1 MSDLLVP
8 STTLARKADTG
19 DTVKLE
25 AKEIKNA
32 RIQDVPNYTADLFK
46 MASAGFNLAYEVDK
60 AVTTARA
67 KSDYNDFKIKMDQY
81 VTDLNMSNQG
91 GMTNEELRLKIFD
104 KMNEYANKNLLSKEY
119 MDNPLIRNT
128 ILEEYN
134 GYVDNISK
142 AVYADNA
149 RKVFDMQVKTA
160 SSELMIAVNDAAVA
174 HNTSRGAELL
184 DKAESKYYDMLNI
197 QGVSADSEI
206 ARAGWMK
213 TRSALYL
220 SNALQD
226 LEDPGW
232 SPYRLR
238 DKIKG
243 MKGDMMIDD
252 YTKAMRAINSRIKED
267 MVTAATKKQQYVDN
281 LMMSQ
286 GQGSERDKIIAANDL
301 ALQYFEQGKN
311 DPDSLFYGKTL
322 ADCQIIARQDIEKDQ
337 ALKRKQFSVETGFMF
352 KTVNDLSNAKSKF
365 APEVWDRIVRK
376 SANGELDNVELVMV
390 SRGMDPDNK
399 ATVNERFKIQE
410 ELDRYR
416 LGTNAVEKSSAFN
429 DFDMLKYNIKQ
440 EGGVRSTSPQQAES
454 DRMLGATYTPDE
466 LIHTYKTSTSALDF
480 GRKLHLVDA
489 GESLKLYEKAQRFTQ
504 DKALQYEETLMVGLV
519 RAVSDKLTNSK
530 IQAIYLKNPK
540 MLEAA
545 LRLAVDDDYQMERSK
560 RLAEGA
566 VDYTIKDYFHI
577 KYGKSGISQSYVDV
591 LLASPYLADFKR
603 SEL

>member
-46 MASAGFNLAYEVDK
+46 MASVGFNLAYEVDK

-149 RKVFDMQVKTA
+149 KKVFDMQVKTA
-160 SSELMIAVNDAAVA
+160 TSEMMLAVNDAAVA

-184 DKAESKYYDMLNI
+184 DKAESKYYEMLKI
-197 QGVSADSEI
+197 QGVSSDSEI
-206 ARAGWMK
+206 AREGWMQ

-220 SNALQD
+220 SNVLQD

-267 MVTAATKKQQYVDN
+267 MVAAATKREQYYDN

-286 GQGSERDKIIAANDL
+286 GKGSERDKIIASNDL

-311 DPDSLFYGKTL
+311 DPDSIFYGKTL
-322 ADCQIIARQDIEKDQ
+322 ADCQIIARQDIENDQ
-337 ALKRKQFSVETGFMF
+337 ALKRQQFSVETGFMF
-352 KTVNDLSNAKSKF
+352 KTVNNLNNAKNSF
-365 APEVWDRIVRK
+365 APDVWERIVRK
-376 SANGELDNVELVMV
+376 SANGELDDVELVMV
-390 SRGMDPDNK
+390 SRGMDPDNQD
-399 ATVNERFKIQE
+399 TVRERFEIQA

-416 LGTNAVEKSSAFN
+416 LSTNAVDKSSAFK
-429 DFDMLKYNIKQ
+429 DFEMLKYNIKKD
-440 EGGVRSTSPQQAES
+440 GLRSTSPQQAEN
-454 DRMLGATYTPDE
+454 DRVLGATYTPND
-466 LIHTYKTSTSALDF
+466 LMYTYDISSSALDF
-480 GRKLHLVDA
+480 GRRLGLADA
-489 GESLKLYEKAQRFTQ
+489 GESLKLYEKAHKFKQ
-504 DKALQYEETLMVGLV
+504 DKALQYEESLKMSLV
-519 RAVSDKLTNSK
+519 RDVVAKVPNKK
-530 IQAIYLKNPK
+530 IKSAFKDNPK

-545 LRLAVDDDYQMERSK
+545 FSLAVGDDYLRERNK

-566 VDYTIKDYFHI
+566 VDFTFKDYFHI
-577 KYGKSGISQSYVDV
+577 KYSSGISQSYVDV
-591 LLASPYLADFKR
+591 LLASPYLVDFKR

>member
-104 KMNEYANKNLLSKEY
+104 KMNEYANKNLLGKEY

-149 RKVFDMQVKTA
+149 KKVFDMQVKTA
-160 SSELMIAVNDAAVA
+160 SSELMLAVNDAAVA

-184 DKAESKYYDMLNI
+184 DKAESKYYDMLKI
-197 QGVSADSEI
+197 QGVSSDSEI
-206 ARAGWMK
+206 ARAGWMQ
-213 TRSALYL
+213 TRSAMYL
-220 SNALQD
+220 DNVLQD

-232 SPYRLR
+232 SPYKLR

-243 MKGDMMIDD
+243 MKGDMMIGD
-252 YTKAMRAINSRIKED
+252 YTQAMRAINSRIKED
-267 MVTAATKKQQYVDN
+267 MVSAATKKQQYVDN

-352 KTVNDLSNAKSKF
+352 KTVN
-365 APEVWDRIVRK
+365 
-376 SANGELDNVELVMV
+376 
-390 SRGMDPDNK
+390 
-399 ATVNERFKIQE
+399 ERFKIQE

-429 DFDMLKYNIKQ
+429 DFDMLKYHIKQ

-454 DRMLGATYTPDE
+454 DRILGATYSAVDLTYA
-466 LIHTYKTSTSALDF
+466 YKTSTSALDF

-489 GESLKLYEKAQRFTQ
+489 GESLKLYEKAQKLIN
-504 DKALQYEETLMVGLV
+504 DKVFQYEETLKAGLV
-519 RAVSDKLTNSK
+519 RAVSDAVPDKK
-530 IQAIYLKNPK
+530 IKSVYLDDRKT
-540 MLEAA
+540 LEAA
-545 LRLAVDDDYQMERSK
+545 FSLAVDDDYLRERNK

-566 VDYTIKDYFHI
+566 VDFTFRDYYHI
-577 KYGKSGISQSYVDV
+577 KFGTSGMSQSYVDV
-591 LLASPYLADFKR
+591 LLASPYLIDFKR

>member
-32 RIQDVPNYTADLFK
+32 RIQDIPNYAVGWSQVG
-46 MASAGFNLAYEVDK
+46 AAGFNLAFEVDK

-160 SSELMIAVNDAAVA
+160 TSEMMLAVNDAAVA

-184 DKAESKYYDMLNI
+184 DKAEAKYYEMLKI
-197 QGVSADSEI
+197 QGVSSDSEI
-206 ARAGWMK
+206 AREGWMK
-213 TRSALYL
+213 TRSAMYL
-220 SNALQD
+220 SNVLQD

-243 MKGDMMIDD
+243 MKGNMMIDD
-252 YTKAMRAINSRIKED
+252 YTKAMRAINNRIKED
-267 MVTAATKKQQYVDN
+267 MVTAATRREQYIDN

-286 GQGSERDKIIAANDL
+286 GKGSERDKIIASNDL
-301 ALQYFEQGKN
+301 ALQYFERGKN
-311 DPDSLFYGKTL
+311 DPDSIFYGKTL
-322 ADCQIIARQDIEKDQ
+322 ADCQIIARQDIENDQ
-337 ALKRKQFSVETGFMF
+337 ALKRQQFSAETGFMF
-352 KTVNDLSNAKSKF
+352 KTVNNLNNAKNSF
-365 APEVWDRIVRK
+365 APDVWERIVRK
-376 SANGELDNVELVMV
+376 SANGELDDVELVMV
-390 SRGMDPDNK
+390 SRGMDPDNQD
-399 ATVNERFKIQE
+399 TVKERFEIQA

-416 LGTNAVEKSSAFN
+416 LSTNAVDKSSAFK
-429 DFDMLKYNIKQ
+429 DFEMLKYNIQKD
-440 EGGVRSTSPQQAES
+440 GLRSTSPQQAEN
-454 DRMLGATYTPDE
+454 DRVLGATYTPNE
-466 LIHTYKTSTSALDF
+466 LTYAYDASSSALDF
-480 GRKLHLVDA
+480 GRRLGLADA
-489 GESLKLYEKAQRFTQ
+489 GESLKLYEKAQKLKQ
-504 DKALQYEETLMVGLV
+504 DKALQYEESLKTSLV
-519 RAVSDKLTNSK
+519 KDVVAKVPNKKLKS
-530 IQAIYLKNPK
+530 AFRDNPK
-540 MLEAA
+540 RLEAVFS
-545 LRLAVDDDYQMERSK
+545 LAMDDDYQRERNK

-566 VDYTIKDYFHI
+566 VDFTFKDYFNV
-577 KYGKSGISQSYVDV
+577 KYSAGISQSYIDV
-591 LLASPYLADFKR
+591 LMSSPYLADFKR

>member
-8 STTLARKADTG
+8 STTLARKVDTG

-25 AKEIKNA
+25 AKEMKNA
-32 RIQDVPNYTADLFK
+32 RVQDVPNYTAGWLQTG
-46 MASAGFNLAYEVDK
+46 AAAFNLAFEVDK

-67 KSDYNDFKIKMDQY
+67 KTDYNNFKIKMDQY

-119 MDNPLIRNT
+119 MDNPLIRNA

-160 SSELMIAVNDAAVA
+160 SSELMLAVNDAAVA

-184 DKAESKYYDMLNI
+184 DKAESKYYDVLKI
-197 QGVSADSEI
+197 HGISSDSEI

-213 TRSALYL
+213 TRSAMYL
-220 SNALQD
+220 DNALQD

-232 SPYRLR
+232 SPYKLR

-252 YTKAMRAINSRIKED
+252 YTQAMRAINSRIKED
-267 MVTAATKKQQYVDN
+267 MVAAAAKHEKYIDN
-281 LMMSQ
+281 FMMSQ
-286 GQGSERDKIIAANDL
+286 GRGSERDKAEAIV
-301 ALQYFEQGKN
+301 ALSKQYYEQGQT

-322 ADCQIIARQDIEKDQ
+322 AECEVIARQDIEIDQ
-337 ALKRKQFSVETGFMF
+337 AKKRQQFSVETGFMLQV
-352 KTVNDLSNAKSKF
+352 VNGVNNAKHKF
-365 APEVWDRIVRK
+365 APEVWERIVRK
-376 SANGELDNVELVMV
+376 SANGELDNVELVMI

-399 ATVNERFKIQE
+399 DTVNERFQIQA

-416 LGTNAVEKSSAFN
+416 LSTNAADKSAAFSAF
-429 DFDMLKYNIKQ
+429 DYLKYNVKPD
-440 EGGVRSTSPQQAES
+440 GLRSTSSQQADA
-454 DRMLGATYTPDE
+454 DRMLGETYTPYE
-466 LIHTYKTSTSALDF
+466 LEHTFDTTSSVQEF
-480 GRKLHLVDA
+480 GRKLGLMDFGVV
-489 GESLKLYEKAQRFTQ
+489 LKLYEKAQKFKQ
-504 DKALQYEETLMVGLV
+504 DKTLQYEETLKAGLV
-519 RAVSDKLTNSK
+519 RAVADKLPSSK
-530 IQAIYLKNPK
+530 IQAVYRDNPK

-545 LRLAVDDDYQMERSK
+545 LSLAVDDDYLRERSK

-566 VDYTIKDYFHI
+566 VDYTMKDYIHI
-577 KYGKSGISQSYVDV
+577 KYGNSGISQSYVDI
-591 LLASPYLADFKR
+591 LLMSPYLVDFKR

>member
-32 RIQDVPNYTADLFK
+32 RIRDVPNYTADLFK

-119 MDNPLIRNT
+119 MDKPLIRNT

-160 SSELMIAVNDAAVA
+160 TSEMMLAVNDAAVA

-184 DKAESKYYDMLNI
+184 DKAESKYYEMLKI
-197 QGVSADSEI
+197 QGISADSEI
-206 ARAGWMK
+206 AREGWLK

-267 MVTAATKKQQYVDN
+267 MVSATANRQQFIDN

-286 GQGSERDKIIAANDL
+286 GHGSERDKIIASNDL

-311 DPDSLFYGKTL
+311 DPDSLFYGKSL
-322 ADCQIIARQDIEKDQ
+322 ADCQIIARQDIENDQ
-337 ALKRKQFSVETGFMF
+337 ALKRKQFSAETGFMF

-365 APEVWDRIVRK
+365 TPEVWDRIVRK
-376 SANGELDNVELVMV
+376 SSNGELDDVELVMV

-399 ATVNERFKIQE
+399 DTVNERFQIQA

-416 LGTNAVEKSSAFN
+416 LSTNAVDKSSTYN
-429 DFDMLKYNIKQ
+429 DFSMLKYNIKQ
-440 EGGVRSTSPQQAES
+440 DGGVRSTSPQKAES

-466 LIHTYKTSTSALDF
+466 LTYAYDTATSAQDF
-480 GRKLHLVDA
+480 GHKLGLVDA
-489 GESLKLYEKAQRFTQ
+489 GESLKLYEKAQRLKQ
-504 DKALQYEETLMVGLV
+504 DNALKYEESLKMGLV
-519 RAVSDKLTNSK
+519 RGVVDKVPSK
-530 IQAIYLKNPK
+530 KIKSAFKDNPK

-545 LRLAVDDDYQMERSK
+545 FSLAVGDDYLRERNK

-566 VDYTIKDYFHI
+566 VDFTFKDYFHI
-577 KYGKSGISQSYVDV
+577 KYSSGISQSYVDV
-591 LLASPYLADFKR
+591 LLASPYLVDFKR

>member
-32 RIQDVPNYTADLFK
+32 RIQDIPNYATGWLQ
-46 MASAGFNLAYEVDK
+46 AGAAGLNLAFEVDK

-119 MDNPLIRNT
+119 MSNPLVRNA

-160 SSELMIAVNDAAVA
+160 SSELMLAVNDAAVA

-184 DKAESKYYDMLNI
+184 DKAESKYYDVLKI
-197 QGVSADSEI
+197 HGISSDSEI

-213 TRSALYL
+213 TRSAMYL
-220 SNALQD
+220 DNVLQD

-232 SPYRLR
+232 SPYKLR

-243 MKGDMMIDD
+243 MKGDMMIGD
-252 YTKAMRAINSRIKED
+252 YTRAMRAINSRIKED
-267 MVTAATKKQQYVDN
+267 MVSAATKKQQYVDN

-352 KTVNDLSNAKSKF
+352 KTINDLSNAKSKF
-365 APEVWDRIVRK
+365 TPDVWERIVRK
-376 SANGELDNVELVMV
+376 SSNGELDDVELVMI

-399 ATVNERFKIQE
+399 DTVNERFQIQA

-416 LGTNAVEKSSAFN
+416 LSTNAVDKSSAYN
-429 DFDMLKYNIKQ
+429 DFGMLKYNIKQ
-440 EGGVRSTSPQQAES
+440 NGVRSTSPQQAES

-466 LIHTYKTSTSALDF
+466 LTYAYDTATSAQDF
-480 GRKLHLVDA
+480 GHKLGLFDA
-489 GESLKLYEKAQRFTQ
+489 GESLKLYEKAQRLKQ
-504 DKALQYEETLMVGLV
+504 DNALKYEESLKMGLV
-519 RAVSDKLTNSK
+519 REVVDKVPSK
-530 IQAIYLKNPK
+530 KIKSAFKDNPK

-545 LRLAVDDDYQMERSK
+545 FSLAVGDDYLRERNK

-566 VDYTIKDYFHI
+566 VDFTFKDYFHI
-577 KYGKSGISQSYVDV
+577 KFSSGISQSYVDV
-591 LLASPYLADFKR
+591 LLANPYLADFKR

>member
-8 STTLARKADTG
+8 STILARKADTG

-119 MDNPLIRNT
+119 MNNPLIRNT

-160 SSELMIAVNDAAVA
+160 SSEMMLAVNDAAVA

-184 DKAESKYYDMLNI
+184 DKAESKYYEMLKI
-197 QGVSADSEI
+197 QGISADSEI
-206 ARAGWMK
+206 AREGWMK

-267 MVTAATKKQQYVDN
+267 MVAAATKREQYYDN

-286 GQGSERDKIIAANDL
+286 GKGSERDKIIASNDL

-311 DPDSLFYGKTL
+311 DPDSIFYGKTL
-322 ADCQIIARQDIEKDQ
+322 ADCQIIARQDIENDQ
-337 ALKRKQFSVETGFMF
+337 ALKRQQFSVETGFMF
-352 KTVNDLSNAKSKF
+352 KTVNNLNNAKNSF
-365 APEVWDRIVRK
+365 APDVWERIVRK
-376 SANGELDNVELVMV
+376 SANGELDDVELVMV
-390 SRGMDPDNK
+390 SRGMDPDNQD
-399 ATVNERFKIQE
+399 TVRERFEIQA

-416 LGTNAVEKSSAFN
+416 LSTNAVDKSSAFK
-429 DFDMLKYNIKQ
+429 DFEMLKYNIKKD
-440 EGGVRSTSPQQAES
+440 GLRSTSPQQAEN
-454 DRMLGATYTPDE
+454 DRVLGATYTPND
-466 LIHTYKTSTSALDF
+466 LMYTYDISSSALDF
-480 GRKLHLVDA
+480 GRRLGLADT
-489 GESLKLYEKAQRFTQ
+489 GESLKLYEKAHKFKQ
-504 DKALQYEETLMVGLV
+504 DKALQYEESLKMSLV
-519 RAVSDKLTNSK
+519 RDVVAKVPNKK
-530 IQAIYLKNPK
+530 IKSAFKDNPK

-545 LRLAVDDDYQMERSK
+545 FSLAVGDDYLRERNK

-566 VDYTIKDYFHI
+566 VDFTFKDYFHI
-577 KYGKSGISQSYVDV
+577 KYSSGISQSYVDV
-591 LLASPYLADFKR
+591 LLANPYLVDFKR

>member
-25 AKEIKNA
+25 AKDIKNA

-160 SSELMIAVNDAAVA
+160 SSELMLAVNDAAVA

-184 DKAESKYYDMLNI
+184 DKAESKYYDMLKI
-197 QGVSADSEI
+197 QGVSSNSEI

-213 TRSALYL
+213 TRSAMYL
-220 SNALQD
+220 DNVLQD

-243 MKGDMMIDD
+243 MKGDMMIGD

-267 MVTAATKKQQYVDN
+267 MVSATTNRQQFIDN

-286 GQGSERDKIIAANDL
+286 GHGSERDKIIASNDL

-322 ADCQIIARQDIEKDQ
+322 ADCQIIARQDIENDQ
-337 ALKRKQFSVETGFMF
+337 ALKRKQFSAESGFMF
-352 KTVNDLSNAKSKF
+352 KTVNDLNKAKSKF
-365 APEVWDRIVRK
+365 TPDVWERIVRK
-376 SANGELDNVELVMV
+376 SANGELDDVELVMI

-399 ATVNERFKIQE
+399 DTVNERFQIQA

-416 LGTNAVEKSSAFN
+416 LSTNAVDKSSAYN
-429 DFDMLKYNIKQ
+429 DFGMLKYNIKQ
-440 EGGVRSTSPQQAES
+440 DGVRSTSPQQAES

-466 LIHTYKTSTSALDF
+466 LTYAYDTASSAQDF
-480 GRKLHLVDA
+480 GHKLGLFDA
-489 GESLKLYEKAQRFTQ
+489 GESLKLYEKAQRLKQ
-504 DKALQYEETLMVGLV
+504 DNALKYEESLKMGLV
-519 RAVSDKLTNSK
+519 REVVDKVPSK
-530 IQAIYLKNPK
+530 KIKSAFKDNPK

-545 LRLAVDDDYQMERSK
+545 FSLAVGDDYLRERNK

-566 VDYTIKDYFHI
+566 VDFTFKDYFNI
-577 KYGKSGISQSYVDV
+577 KFSSGISQSYVDV
-591 LLASPYLADFKR
+591 LLANPYLADFKR

>member
-104 KMNEYANKNLLSKEY
+104 KMNEYANKNLLGKEY

-149 RKVFDMQVKTA
+149 KKVFDMQVKTA
-160 SSELMIAVNDAAVA
+160 SSELMLAVNDAAVA

-184 DKAESKYYDMLNI
+184 DKAEAKYYDMLKI
-197 QGVSADSEI
+197 QGVSSDSEI
-206 ARAGWMK
+206 ARAGWMQ
-213 TRSALYL
+213 TRSAMYL
-220 SNALQD
+220 DNVLQD

-232 SPYRLR
+232 SPYKLR

-243 MKGDMMIDD
+243 MKGDMMIGD
-252 YTKAMRAINSRIKED
+252 YTRAMRAINSRIKED
-267 MVTAATKKQQYVDN
+267 MVAATTKRQQFVDN

-286 GQGSERDKIIAANDL
+286 GHGSERDKIIASNDL
-301 ALQYFEQGKN
+301 ALQYYEQGKN

-322 ADCQIIARQDIEKDQ
+322 ADCQIIARQDIENDQ
-337 ALKRKQFSVETGFMF
+337 ALKRKQFSAETGFMF

-365 APEVWDRIVRK
+365 TPEVWDRIVRK
-376 SANGELDNVELVMV
+376 SANGELDDIDLVMV
-390 SRGMDPDNK
+390 SRGMDPDNQT
-399 ATVNERFKIQE
+399 AVNERFQIQA

-416 LGTNAVEKSSAFN
+416 LGTNAVEKSSAYN
-429 DFDMLKYNIKQ
+429 DFSMLKYNIKQ
-440 EGGVRSTSPQQAES
+440 DGGVRSTSPQQVQS
-454 DRMLGATYTPDE
+454 DQMLAATYAPID
-466 LIHTYKTSTSALDF
+466 LTYTYDTSTSALDF
-480 GRKLHLVDA
+480 GRKLGLVDA
-489 GESLKLYEKAQRFTQ
+489 GVSLKLYEKAQRLKQ
-504 DKALQYEETLMVGLV
+504 DKALQYEETLKLGLV
-519 RAVSDKLTNSK
+519 RAVVDKVPSSK
-530 IQAIYLKNPK
+530 IQAVYLDNPK

-545 LRLAVDDDYQMERSK
+545 LSLAVDDDYQRERNK

-577 KYGKSGISQSYVDV
+577 KYGTSGISQSYVDV
-591 LLASPYLADFKR
+591 LLTSPYLTDFKR
-603 SEL
+603 SKL

>member
-32 RIQDVPNYTADLFK
+32 RIQDIPNYATGWLQ
-46 MASAGFNLAYEVDK
+46 AGAAGLNLAFEVDK

-104 KMNEYANKNLLSKEY
+104 KMNEYANKNLLGKEY

-160 SSELMIAVNDAAVA
+160 SSELMLAVNDAAVA

-184 DKAESKYYDMLNI
+184 DKAESKYYDVLKI
-197 QGVSADSEI
+197 HGISSDSEI
-206 ARAGWMK
+206 ARAGWMQ
-213 TRSALYL
+213 TRSAMYL
-220 SNALQD
+220 DNVLQD

-232 SPYRLR
+232 SPYKLR

-243 MKGDMMIDD
+243 MKGDMMIGD
-252 YTKAMRAINSRIKED
+252 YTRAMRAINSRIKED
-267 MVTAATKKQQYVDN
+267 MVSAATKKQQYVDN

-286 GQGSERDKIIAANDL
+286 GHGSERDKIIASNDL
-301 ALQYFEQGKN
+301 ALQYYEQGKN

-322 ADCQIIARQDIEKDQ
+322 ADCQIIARQDIENDQ
-337 ALKRKQFSVETGFMF
+337 ALKRKQFSAETGFMF
-352 KTVNDLSNAKSKF
+352 KTVNDLNNAKSKF
-365 APEVWDRIVRK
+365 TPEVWDRIIRK
-376 SANGELDNVELVMV
+376 SANGELDDIDLVMV
-390 SRGMDPDNK
+390 SRGMDPDNQT
-399 ATVNERFKIQE
+399 AVNERFQIQA

-416 LGTNAVEKSSAFN
+416 LGTNAVEKSSAYN
-429 DFDMLKYNIKQ
+429 DFSMLKYNIKQ
-440 EGGVRSTSPQQAES
+440 DGGVRSTSPQQVQS
-454 DRMLGATYTPDE
+454 DQMLAATYAPID
-466 LIHTYKTSTSALDF
+466 LTYAYDTSTSALDF
-480 GRKLHLVDA
+480 GRKLGLVDA
-489 GESLKLYEKAQRFTQ
+489 GVSLKLYEKAQRLKQ
-504 DKALQYEETLMVGLV
+504 DKALQYEETLKAGLV
-519 RAVSDKLTNSK
+519 RAVADKLPSSK
-530 IQAIYLKNPK
+530 IQAVYQDNPK

-545 LRLAVDDDYQMERSK
+545 LSLAVDDDYQRERNK

-577 KYGKSGISQSYVDV
+577 KYGTSGISQSYVDV
-591 LLASPYLADFKR
+591 LLTSPYLTDFKR
-603 SEL
+603 SKL

>member
-19 DTVKLE
+19 ENVKLE

-119 MDNPLIRNT
+119 MDNPLIRNA

-160 SSELMIAVNDAAVA
+160 SSELMLAVNDASVA

-184 DKAESKYYDMLNI
+184 DKAESKYYEMLKI
-197 QGVSADSEI
+197 QGISADSEI

-213 TRSALYL
+213 TRSAMYL

-243 MKGDMMIDD
+243 MKGNMMIDD

-267 MVTAATKKQQYVDN
+267 MVTATTTRQQFIDN

-286 GQGSERDKIIAANDL
+286 GHGSERDKIIASNDL

-311 DPDSLFYGKTL
+311 DPDSLFYGKSL
-322 ADCQIIARQDIEKDQ
+322 ADCQIIARQDIENDQ
-337 ALKRKQFSVETGFMF
+337 ALKRKQFSAETGFMF

-365 APEVWDRIVRK
+365 TPEVWDRIVRK
-376 SANGELDNVELVMV
+376 SSNGELDDVELVMV

-399 ATVNERFKIQE
+399 DTVNERFQIQA

-416 LGTNAVEKSSAFN
+416 LSTNAVDKSSTYN
-429 DFDMLKYNIKQ
+429 DFSMLKYNIKQ
-440 EGGVRSTSPQQAES
+440 DGGVRSTSSQQAES
-454 DRMLGATYTPDE
+454 DRMLGSTYTPDE
-466 LIHTYKTSTSALDF
+466 LTYAYDTATSAQDF
-480 GRKLHLVDA
+480 GHKLGLVDA
-489 GESLKLYEKAQRFTQ
+489 GESLKLYEKAQRLKQ
-504 DKALQYEETLMVGLV
+504 DNALKYEESLKMGLV
-519 RAVSDKLTNSK
+519 REVTDKVPSK
-530 IQAIYLKNPK
+530 KIKSAFKDNPK

-545 LRLAVDDDYQMERSK
+545 FSLAVGDDYLRERNK

-566 VDYTIKDYFHI
+566 VDFTFKDYFHV
-577 KYGKSGISQSYVDV
+577 KYSSGISQSYIDV
-591 LLASPYLADFKR
+591 LLTSPYLTDFKR

>member
-32 RIQDVPNYTADLFK
+32 RIQDVPNYTSDLFN

-160 SSELMIAVNDAAVA
+160 TSEMMLAVNDAAVA

-184 DKAESKYYDMLNI
+184 DKAEAKYYDMLKI
-197 QGVSADSEI
+197 HGVSSDSEI
-206 ARAGWMK
+206 AREGWLK

-220 SNALQD
+220 SNVLQD

-243 MKGDMMIDD
+243 MKGNMMIDD

-267 MVTAATKKQQYVDN
+267 MVSAATRREQYIDN

-286 GQGSERDKIIAANDL
+286 GKGSERDKIIASNDL
-301 ALQYFEQGKN
+301 ALQYFEQGKS
-311 DPDSLFYGKTL
+311 DSDSIFYGKTL
-322 ADCQIIARQDIEKDQ
+322 ADCQVIARQDIENDQ
-337 ALKRKQFSVETGFMF
+337 ALKRQQFSAETGFMF
-352 KTVNDLSNAKSKF
+352 KTINNLNNAKNSF
-365 APEVWDRIVRK
+365 APDVWDRIVRK
-376 SANGELDNVELVMV
+376 SANGELDDVELVMV
-390 SRGMDPDNK
+390 SRGMDPDNQD
-399 ATVNERFKIQE
+399 TVRERFEIQA

-416 LGTNAVEKSSAFN
+416 LSTNAVDKSSAFK
-429 DFDMLKYNIKQ
+429 DFEMLKYNIQKD
-440 EGGVRSTSPQQAES
+440 GLRSTSPQQAEN
-454 DRMLGATYTPDE
+454 DRVLGATYTPNE
-466 LIHTYKTSTSALDF
+466 LTYAYDASNSALDF
-480 GRKLHLVDA
+480 GRRLGLVDA
-489 GESLKLYEKAQRFTQ
+489 GESLKLYEKAQRFKQ
-504 DKALQYEETLMVGLV
+504 DKALQYEESLKTSLV
-519 RAVSDKLTNSK
+519 RDVVAKVPNKKLKSAFK
-530 IQAIYLKNPK
+530 DNPK
-540 MLEAA
+540 RLEAVFS
-545 LRLAVDDDYQMERSK
+545 LAMDDDYQRERSK

-566 VDYTIKDYFHI
+566 VDFTFKDYFHI
-577 KYGKSGISQSYVDV
+577 KYGAGISQSYIDV
-591 LLASPYLADFKR
+591 LMTSPYLAEFKR

>member
-32 RIQDVPNYTADLFK
+32 RIQDIPNYATGWLQ
-46 MASAGFNLAYEVDK
+46 AGAAGLNLAFEVDK

-119 MDNPLIRNT
+119 MSNPLIRNA

-160 SSELMIAVNDAAVA
+160 SSELMLAVNDAAVA
-174 HNTSRGAELL
+174 HNTSKGAELL
-184 DKAESKYYDMLNI
+184 DKAESKYYDVLKI
-197 QGVSADSEI
+197 HGISSDSEI

-213 TRSALYL
+213 TRSAMYL
-220 SNALQD
+220 DNVLQD

-232 SPYRLR
+232 SPYKLR

-243 MKGDMMIDD
+243 MKGDMMIGD
-252 YTKAMRAINSRIKED
+252 YTQAMRAINSRIKED
-267 MVTAATKKQQYVDN
+267 MVSAATKKQQYVDN

-311 DPDSLFYGKTL
+311 DPDSIFYGKTL

-352 KTVNDLSNAKSKF
+352 KTINDLSNAKSKF

-376 SANGELDNVELVMV
+376 SANGELDNVEFVMV

-429 DFDMLKYNIKQ
+429 DFDMLKYHIKQ

-454 DRMLGATYTPDE
+454 DRILGATYSAVDLTYA
-466 LIHTYKTSTSALDF
+466 YKTSTSALDF

-489 GESLKLYEKAQRFTQ
+489 GESLKLYEKAHKLINDTAF
-504 DKALQYEETLMVGLV
+504 QYEETLKAGLV
-519 RAVSDKLTNSK
+519 RAVSDAVPDKK
-530 IQAIYLKNPK
+530 IKSVYLDDRKT
-540 MLEAA
+540 LEAA
-545 LRLAVDDDYQMERSK
+545 FSLAVDDDYLRERNK

-566 VDYTIKDYFHI
+566 VDFTFRDYYHI
-577 KYGKSGISQSYVDV
+577 KFGTSGMSQSYVDV
-591 LLASPYLADFKR
+591 LLTSPYLVDFKR

>member
-19 DTVKLE
+19 ENVKLE

-104 KMNEYANKNLLSKEY
+104 KMNEYANKNLLGKEY

-160 SSELMIAVNDAAVA
+160 NAELMLAVNDAAVA
-174 HNTSRGAELL
+174 HNTSRGADLL
-184 DKAESKYYDMLNI
+184 NKAESKYYEMLKI

-206 ARAGWMK
+206 AREGWMK

-252 YTKAMRAINSRIKED
+252 YTRAMRAINSRIKED
-267 MVTAATKKQQYVDN
+267 MVAAETKKQQHVDN
-281 LMMSQ
+281 LMMSR
-286 GQGSERDKIIAANDL
+286 GRGSERDKATAAIAL
-301 ALQYFEQGKN
+301 AKQYYEQGQT
-311 DPDSLFYGKTL
+311 DPDSLFYGKT
-322 ADCQIIARQDIEKDQ
+322 IAECEVIALQDIENDQ
-337 ALKRKQFSVETGFMF
+337 ALKRKQFSAETGFMF
-352 KTVNDLSNAKSKF
+352 QTINDLAKNKSTF
-365 APEVWDRIVRK
+365 APDVWDRIVKK
-376 SANGELDNVELVMV
+376 SANGELDDVDLVMV

-399 ATVNERFKIQE
+399 DTANERFKIQA

-416 LGTNAVEKSSAFN
+416 LSTNAAEKSAAYR
-429 DFDMLKYNIKQ
+429 DFEMLKYNIKTDSL
-440 EGGVRSTSPQQAES
+440 RSTSPQQAES
-454 DRMLGATYTPDE
+454 DRILGATYTPDD
-466 LIHTYKTSTSALDF
+466 LIQVYNTSTSALDF
-480 GRKLHLVDA
+480 GRRLHLVDA
-489 GESLKLYEKAQRFTQ
+489 GESLKLYEKAQRLLQ
-504 DKALQYEETLMVGLV
+504 DEALQLEE
-519 RAVSDKLTNSK
+519 S
-530 IQAIYLKNPK
+530 YK
-540 MLEAA
+540 MNLSSSVLEAMPDKKIKSVFRDNRKI
-545 LRLAVDDDYQMERSK
+545 LLAPLSLAINDDYMRERNK
-560 RLAEGA
+560 RIAEGA
-566 VDYTIKDYFHI
+566 VDFTFKDYFHI
-577 KYGKSGISQSYVDV
+577 KFGTSGISQSYVDQ
-591 LLASPYLADFKR
+591 LFRSPYLTKFK
-603 SEL
+603 SVEL

>member
-8 STTLARKADTG
+8 STILARKADTG
-19 DTVKLE
+19 ENVKLE

-149 RKVFDMQVKTA
+149 KKVFDMQVKTA
-160 SSELMIAVNDAAVA
+160 TSEMMLAVNDAAVA

-184 DKAESKYYDMLNI
+184 DKAESKYYEMLKI
-197 QGVSADSEI
+197 QGVSSDSEI
-206 ARAGWMK
+206 AREGWMK
-213 TRSALYL
+213 TRSAMYL
-220 SNALQD
+220 SNVLQD

-267 MVTAATKKQQYVDN
+267 MVTAATKREQYYDN

-286 GQGSERDKIIAANDL
+286 GKGSERDKIIASNDL
-301 ALQYFEQGKN
+301 ALRYFEQGKN
-311 DPDSLFYGKTL
+311 DPDSIFYGKTL
-322 ADCQIIARQDIEKDQ
+322 ADCQIIARQDIENDQ
-337 ALKRKQFSVETGFMF
+337 ALKRQQFSAETGFMF
-352 KTVNDLSNAKSKF
+352 KTVNDLNNAKNSF
-365 APEVWDRIVRK
+365 APDVWERIVRK
-376 SANGELDNVELVMV
+376 SANGELDDVELVMV
-390 SRGMDPDNK
+390 SRGMDPDNQD
-399 ATVNERFKIQE
+399 TVRERFEIQA

-416 LGTNAVEKSSAFN
+416 LSTNAVDKSSAFK
-429 DFDMLKYNIKQ
+429 DFEMLKYNIKKD
-440 EGGVRSTSPQQAES
+440 GLRSTSPQQAEN
-454 DRMLGATYTPDE
+454 DRVLGATYTPND
-466 LIHTYKTSTSALDF
+466 LMYTYNASSSALDF
-480 GRKLHLVDA
+480 GRRLGLADA
-489 GESLKLYEKAQRFTQ
+489 GESLKLYEKAQRLKQ
-504 DKALQYEETLMVGLV
+504 DKALQYEESLKMSLV
-519 RAVSDKLTNSK
+519 RDVVAKVPNKK
-530 IQAIYLKNPK
+530 IKSAYTDNPK
-540 MLEAA
+540 RLEAVFS
-545 LRLAVDDDYQMERSK
+545 LAVDNDYLKERNK

-566 VDYTIKDYFHI
+566 VDFTFKDYFHV
-577 KYGKSGISQSYVDV
+577 KYGAGISQSYIDV
-591 LLASPYLADFKR
+591 LMTDPHLVDFKR

>member
-8 STTLARKADTG
+8 STILARKADTG

-160 SSELMIAVNDAAVA
+160 SSELMLAINDAAVA
-174 HNTSRGAELL
+174 HNTSRGDELL
-184 DKAESKYYDMLNI
+184 YKAEAKYYDMLKI
-197 QGVSADSEI
+197 QGISSDSEI

-252 YTKAMRAINSRIKED
+252 YTQAMRAINSRIKED
-267 MVTAATKKQQYVDN
+267 MVAATVKREKYIDN
-281 LMMSQ
+281 LMMSV
-286 GQGSERDKIIAANDL
+286 GKGSERDKVSASIDL
-301 ALQYFEQGKN
+301 AKQYYEQGQN
-311 DPDSLFYGKTL
+311 DPDSPFHGKTL
-322 ADCQIIARQDIEKDQ
+322 ADCQIIARQDIENDQ
-337 ALKRKQFSVETGFMF
+337 ALKREQFSVETAFMF
-352 KTVNDLSNAKSKF
+352 KTVNDLKNAKSKF
-365 APEVWDRIVRK
+365 APDVWDRIVRK
-376 SANGELDNVELVMV
+376 SSNGELDDVELVMV
-390 SRGMDPDNK
+390 SRGMDPDNQD
-399 ATVNERFKIQE
+399 TVRERFQIQA

-416 LGTNAVEKSSAFN
+416 LSTNAVDKSSIYN
-429 DFDMLKYNIKQ
+429 DFSMLKYNIKQ
-440 EGGVRSTSPQQAES
+440 DGGVRTTSPQQAES

-466 LIHTYKTSTSALDF
+466 LTYAYDTATSALDF
-480 GRKLHLVDA
+480 GHKLGLVDA
-489 GESLKLYEKAQRFTQ
+489 GESLKLYEKAQRLKQ
-504 DKALQYEETLMVGLV
+504 DNALKYEESLKMGLV
-519 RAVSDKLTNSK
+519 REVTDKVPSK
-530 IQAIYLKNPK
+530 KIKSAFKDNPK

-545 LRLAVDDDYQMERSK
+545 FSLAVGDDYLRERNK

-566 VDYTIKDYFHI
+566 VDFTFKDYFHI
-577 KYGKSGISQSYVDV
+577 KYSSGISQSYVDV
-591 LLASPYLADFKR
+591 LLASPYLVDFKR